1 MVDVLLHRRRGE
13 AVTEHLLPEAES
25 LWAPDHMDL
34 EVMNAIRRMALAKT
48 IGRLRADR
56 AAVDLADFAVRRHP
70 TSSLAPRVWSLTHN
84 MTPYDAA
91 YVALTEALPE
101 ATLLTTDQ
109 RLHRA
114 IDAHTAVATI
124 LVP

>member
-1 MVDVLLHRRRGE
+1 MVDVLLDRRRGE
-13 AVTEHLLPEAES
+13 AVTEHLLPQAES

-48 IGRLRADR
+48 ISRPRADR
-56 AAVDLADFAVRRHP
+56 AAIDLADFAVTRHP
-70 TSSLAPRVWSLTHN
+70 TSSLAPRVWSLAHN
-84 MTPYDAA
+84 MTPCDAA

-101 ATLLTTDQ
+101 SALLTTDQ

-114 IDAHTAVATI
+114 IEAHTAVATI